1 MLNCGERDYFS
12 SISPVI
18 EDYRCSYLQLISL
31 MFQLSDILFGW
42 RILLSIHSAGYG
54 RRVNTL
60 TGRSTTGPSRP
71 LGSSGVSL

>member
-1 MLNCGERDYFS
+1 MLNFGERDYFS
-12 SISPVI
+12 PISPVTAG
-18 EDYRCSYLQLISL
+18 YRCSYLQMIFL
-31 MFQLSDILFGW
+31 MFQLSEILRGW
-42 RILLSIHSAGYG
+42 RILLSIHSAGYR